1 MKRHLCNRFYCTLS
15 LTNILLS
22 TFLPLPG
29 IAQTELRYIDDQ
41 NGDSATGEVPALGPY
56 GGWAQGSMCSGCAF
70 DPDHDTT
77 HDTTDSPRTVQFNF
91 TGISLD
97 IYCIIP
103 NDSDLSIASTYDLT
117 FSLDGK
123 PLQQTFTHSS
133 DLSNLFIYNVSVLSL
148 TDLAQV
154 LHTFTIE
161 VSSPT
166 VNSTLLFDYARY
178 TVNLAPVSASSAPAS
193 ESSITSAAPASSSI
207 ATAAPALNTHLTK
220 HTSLPIIISSV
231 LGPII
236 LVLISSVLIFVYRR
250 RRKHPLQRRF
260 APFSTPPR
268 NSSTYLLQINPFIT
282 IPSPAFYYDLPGA
295 YLARQDPPSPY
306 SAGGQ

>member
-1 MKRHLCNRFYCTLS
+1 MYPFTEL
-15 LTNILLS
+15 
-22 TFLPLPG
+22 
-29 IAQTELRYIDDQ
+29 AQTEFRYIDDQ
-41 NGDSATGEVPALGPY
+41 YGDSVSGAIPTYEPS
-56 GGWAQGSMCSGCAF
+56 GGWANGSTCTGCAIR
-70 DPDHDTT
+70 PDAKQAFLGSWHDSTYDASDK
-77 HDTTDSPRTVQFNF
+77 HPRTLD

-166 VNSTLLFDYARY
+166 VRLD
-178 TVNLAPVSASSAPAS
+178 
-193 ESSITSAAPASSSI
+193 AA
-207 ATAAPALNTHLTK
+207 L
-220 HTSLPIIISSV
+220 
-231 LGPII
+231 
-236 LVLISSVLIFVYRR
+236 
-250 RRKHPLQRRF
+250 
-260 APFSTPPR
+260 
-268 NSSTYLLQINPFIT
+268 
-282 IPSPAFYYDLPGA
+282 
-295 YLARQDPPSPY
+295 
-306 SAGGQ
+306 